1 MRESY
6 AKNAKEN
13 KKIKGNTKSKKCIHR
28 SLYSLFSSFA
38 SFA

>member
-1 MRESY
+1 MKFQTSERERRESY

-13 KKIKGNTKSKKCIHR
+13 QNKTKFW
-28 SLYSLFSSFA
+28 YFFFA